1 MNLTVIEPKAAEA
14 HFHSHSAFAFA
25 EKCRTDC
32 QARRGNRPQ
41 TRGKLGGG
49 PFQGTERRGWPCPPH
64 PCRPSPTG
72 PGPGRLATRA
82 PSDAGDPHLR
92 PGACLRPAGAPAPPQ
107 PGQPSNRG
115 PAGPWLWR
123 PRVGGFGFVAT
134 AAACAAA
141 DASAD
146 GIVLLVVHSSSP
158 PSFGFGVVHQ
168 QIECIGSWPPSPPC
182 VPQ

>member
-92 PGACLRPAGAPAPPQ
+92 PGACLRPAGAPAPPSRAS
-107 PGQPSNRG
+107 PP
-115 PAGPWLWR
+115 
-123 PRVGGFGFVAT
+123 T
-134 AAACAAA
+134 AARRVRG
-141 DASAD
+141 S
-146 GIVLLVVHSSSP
+146 GGRGLGVSVLLP
-158 PSFGFGVVHQ
+158 PLQRVLLLMLLRMGSFCWWSILQV
-168 QIECIGSWPPSPPC
+168 PPPLGLVSC
-182 VPQ
+182 TSKLNV